1 MEMTGF
7 RESAVRHLPHS
18 VCPDCHRVPT
28 TCCLLGVWYVCGVH
42 LANDA
47 ITPQSGGIFGT
58 WNGTLGSGDFRIK
71 PSADNAGNNNR
82 FRNRA
87 GP

>member
-1 MEMTGF
+1 M
-7 RESAVRHLPHS
+7 RRRLAA
-18 VCPDCHRVPT
+18 
-28 TCCLLGVWYVCGVH
+28 CLVCGMCVVSPD
-42 LANDA
+42 NDQS

-82 FRNRA
+82 FRTVLAFPKN
-87 GP
+87 